1 MHDNNNYII
10 KGKKIDAE
18 RKGDAVGGRKAEDME
33 ILMDSLQVI
42 LDLFSD
48 YSRPISDH
56 NWRLFERQKEPILLS
71 K

>member
-56 NWRLFERQKEPILLS
+56 N
-71 K
+71 